1 MNSDDGATDP
11 SAQLPCHHPEMHA
24 GQAHGVRLRRRDHA
38 TCHDLPT
45 LEGAV
50 LRQLSDAPGGAS
62 ARSAAQAVNAWS
74 SAAVARGRSRT
85 EVADQLDRWAQEFG
99 TRSPTALVRVG
110 LRLHGASQFRFH

>member
-1 MNSDDGATDP
+1 MNSDDGTPDP
-11 SAQLPCHHPEMHA
+11 IAQLPCHHTETHA
-24 GQAHGVRLRRRDHA
+24 AHAHGMRLRRRDHA
-38 TCHDLPT
+38 ACDDLST

-62 ARSAAQAVNAWS
+62 ARRAARAVNAWS

-99 TRSPTALVRVG
+99 TCSPTALVRIG